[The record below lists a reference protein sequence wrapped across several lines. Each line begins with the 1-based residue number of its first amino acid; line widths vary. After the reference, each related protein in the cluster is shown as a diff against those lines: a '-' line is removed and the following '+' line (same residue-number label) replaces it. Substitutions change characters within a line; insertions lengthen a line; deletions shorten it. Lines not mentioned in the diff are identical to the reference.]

1 MARAALSTANPFM
14 STQFSAHSEL
24 ENRGNHRDITE
35 MGPLGSPVQ
44 SLAYSKAHLAPFLW

>member
-24 ENRGNHRDITE
+24 ENQGNHRDITE

>member
-1 MARAALSTANPFM
+1 MAKAALSIANPFM

-24 ENRGNHRDITE
+24 ENQGNHRDIIE

-44 SLAYSKAHLAPFLW
+44 PLAYSTAHPALLLW